1 MRERA
6 SRGDASAPSTASVM
20 PTLFARRSKGPSSNG
35 LSSLRFN
42 QHQPVSSADLL
53 QSAAGDQ
60 DARPLPPV
68 PFELPPGTDYSIPS
82 HNSFKMHEFGAL
94 PPRDID
100 EKPLP
105 QPAPQQQQQRAA
117 RSMTSR
123 STMPIASLRPAVSA
137 ATISA
142 GGPPTRAKTRSSMA
156 SGYSTGIT
164 HSGFG
169 HLSGRAS
176 LEHVEPYSYGYCHA
190 SLDAQ
195 VDIAVVVQLVGALGE
210 QIRQRGEW
218 QQ

>member
-1 MRERA
+1 
-6 SRGDASAPSTASVM
+6 M

-68 PFELPPGTDYSIPS
+68 PFELPPQGTDYSIPS

-105 QPAPQQQQQRAA
+105 QPAPQQQQQQRAA

-142 GGPPTRAKTRSSMA
+142 GGPPTRAKTRTSMA
-156 SGYSTGIT
+156 SAYSTGVT

-169 HLSGRAS
+169 HLSGRGS
-176 LEHVEPYSYGYCHA
+176 FEHVEPYSYGYCHA

-218 QQ
+218 QQKGVRVRAVARPSRC